1 MNEAE
6 KLAMDELK
14 RRVEQHEKTIVQLL
28 EIIAATN
35 CRIAELSSNRSIS
48 S

>member
-1 MNEAE
+1 MNQSEFI
-6 KLAMDELK
+6 ELK

-35 CRIAELSSNRSIS
+35 RRLSEIS
-48 S
+48 LARFT

>member
-1 MNEAE
+1 MNKSEFQ
-6 KLAMDELK
+6 ELK

-35 CRIAELSSNRSIS
+35 RRLAEMSYRPPA
-48 S
+48 